1 MAYQKTGGRSF
12 FVRPNGMPDLSG
24 FSDLANSMSKL
35 SDVTTS
41 IGTDIRKQEFNDM
54 LIKAEIEG
62 RTAGVRYD
70 ENNNLVPLVDTTYA
84 SAMKAYGTREQKALQ
99 ETFRKAAVDTYAAQL
114 SVDAGNSAQESLK
127 LNPIDPDAV
136 AGGFKGYIDK
146 LQEDLDPQTYS
157 AVLPRVAAEWQ
168 TAIGSARA
176 GRIDQARKDAIATN
190 ETAIDKY
197 YTQLGVIA
205 TVGLP
210 SDPAAA
216 AGTEKRILELNN
228 SINDAFDAL
237 KVNGVSEAKI
247 SQYRRKGIT
256 KVMLE
261 AAKANAEKVY
271 FLPGTEGGFVNALK
285 FAQEIETQPDFT
297 FGDVTLNQEERKGV
311 ADSIRLR
318 VAKLEQINNATIKAN
333 DDEQKLT
340 KGNVELG
347 IKTGVITSEDQIL
360 SLPLDSDRISSLLTT
375 FRTQQA
381 SQITQNNRERQEAHD
396 RFDRLS
402 ANYED
407 VTLPRE
413 ERDKAKA
420 LLEAM
425 ETDVSGSKWSSY
437 VKIRNKIIGD
447 EIKAAGAASLT
458 VVEHQMSEFG
468 GYQITP
474 QFMSEYVGSYL
485 RDQGYIGEGK
495 NITERE
501 WGNKLRTYKSNYEK
515 NMKEKDF
522 LRKAISDAKATGGNT
537 LDQKQKS
544 VLVDDAN
551 NLFQADDEGQ
561 ILFHKDEQ
569 IREQNFNNAV
579 AFSLKHKFV
588 HPEIAKALSGFESA
602 AVDEEN
608 FNVGLQLYNKYFQS
622 FAMGVNRAGTKG
634 MGVGVLRAQQMLSEA
649 GVDTVA
655 MSVARELGFKGY
667 TAMVSA
673 SEKTTSGTRVIN
685 SIESTFGNLD
695 NFIKQQMPIA
705 IESSTLKE
713 SFINNFT
720 WFDSERNPEALAA
733 LDAIEASAPDGNL
746 SSAVINDVRVMA
758 YVRSAT
764 ISNMVR
770 HNLPQTEKGIQIAI
784 RKAVTDVASN
794 LGVDVDEDGQT
805 SLTFNPWYAQA
816 SASLGDNADIVEG
829 GVKGS
834 VFREVRRLI
843 NRPDVALDPKL
854 KEIISNN
861 EGTINLVPEEVY
873 GNKQTYS
880 AFLSYGDEKVKVL
893 ENFSYDFKRSLDY
906 KVMQVAVNRIKNSTV
921 NQFFS
926 RMSSLTPFVVN
937 QVTQNIMEDLGESS
951 DFTTLLA
958 DDRKFR
964 GVVEK
969 MHAALRAVKPV
980 VGVFN
985 PTVADQIDTRT
996 VDAGDVAIIRA
1007 WLSGAFESEDDFYK
1021 AIGEY
1026 NKSINQPDDP
1036 FATAS
1041 P

>member
-54 LIKAEIEG
+54 LIQAEIEG

-84 SAMKAYGTREQKALQ
+84 SAMKAYGTKEQKALQ
-99 ETFRKAAVDTYAAQL
+99 QTFRKAAVDTYSAQL
-114 SVDAGNSAQESLK
+114 SIDAGNSAQESLR

-205 TVGLP
+205 TVGAP
-210 SDPAAA
+210 NDPAAK
-216 AGTEKRILELNN
+216 AGTEKRVLELNN
-228 SINDAFDAL
+228 SINDAFNAL

-261 AAKANAEKVY
+261 GAKANAEKIY
-271 FLPGTEGGFVNALK
+271 FLPGSEGGFVNALK

-297 FGDVTLNQEERKGV
+297 FGDVTLDQEERKGV

-318 VAKLEQINNATIKAN
+318 IAKLEQINNATIKAN
-333 DDEQKLT
+333 DDQQKLT

-381 SQITQNNRERQEAHD
+381 SQITQNNRERQEAHN

-402 ANYED
+402 ANYQD

-413 ERDKAKA
+413 ERDQAKA

-425 ETDVSGSKWSSY
+425 ETDVSGPKWLSY
-437 VKIRNKIIGD
+437 VKVRNKIIGD

-474 QFMSEYVGSYL
+474 QFMSEYVGAYL

-522 LRKAISDAKATGGNT
+522 LRKAISDAKTTGGNNLT
-537 LDQKQKS
+537 EKQRS
-544 VLVDDAN
+544 VLVEAAN

-561 ILFHKDEQ
+561 ILFHKDPEIQ
-569 IREQNFNNAV
+569 DQNFNNAV
-579 AFSLKHKFV
+579 AFSLKYKFL
-588 HPEIAKALSGFESA
+588 HPEIAKTLKAYESA
-602 AVDEEN
+602 AIDQLG
-608 FNVGLQLYNKYFQS
+608 FDKALQLYNKYFQS
-622 FAMGVNRAGTKG
+622 FAMGVNNAGTKG
-634 MGVGVLRAQQMLSEA
+634 MGVGVLRAQQMMSES
-649 GVDTVA
+649 GINTVLFD
-655 MSVARELGFKGY
+655 VGRELGFSGY
-667 TAMVSA
+667 TSVVSG
-673 SEKTTSGTRVIN
+673 SEKTTSGTRVVN

-695 NFIKQQMPIA
+695 NFIKEQMPIA
-705 IESSTLKE
+705 IQSSTLME

-720 WFDSERNPEALAA
+720 WGNSERNPEALAA
-733 LDAIEASAPDGNL
+733 LDAIEKKAPNGNL
-746 SSAVINDVRVMA
+746 SSAVINDPRVMA

-784 RKAVTDVASN
+784 RKAVTDVSSN
-794 LGVDVDEDGQT
+794 LGIDVDEDGQT
-805 SLTFNPWYAQA
+805 SLTFNSWYAQA
-816 SASLGDNADIVEG
+816 SASLGANADIVEG
-829 GVKGS
+829 GVRGS

-843 NRPDVALDPKL
+843 TRPDVAISDKL
-854 KEIISNN
+854 RDIINN
-861 EGTINLVPEEVY
+861 GEGTITLVPEEVY
-873 GNKQTYS
+873 GEEQTYS
-880 AFLSYGDEKVKVL
+880 AFLSYGDEKTKVL
-893 ENFSYDFKRSLDY
+893 EGFSYDFKRSLDY
-906 KVMQVAVNRIKNSTV
+906 KVMQVAVNRVKNSTV
-921 NQFFS
+921 KQFFT
-926 RMSSLTPFVVN
+926 RMNSLTPFVVK
-937 QVTQNIMEDLGESS
+937 QVAQDIMEDLGESS
-951 DFTTLLA
+951 DFTTLTA
-958 DDRKFR
+958 DDSKFR

-969 MHAALRAVKPV
+969 MHSALRAVKPV
-980 VGVFN
+980 VGIFN
-985 PTVADQIDTRT
+985 ATVADQIDTRT
-996 VDAGDVAIIRA
+996 VDAGDVTIIRA
-1007 WLSGAFESEDDFYK
+1007 WLSGAFEDEDAFYK

-1026 NKSINQPDDP
+1026 NKSIKQPDDP
-1036 FATAS
+1036 FATAA